1 MFIKNMLC
9 VCTESVRNVKRKRQ
23 PGAACRHG
31 KVVPVAAMI
40 MTRDEGNRAEFCSS
54 CPKSQECLEPGCG
67 QWKIRHRDLRLGLL
81 EPRQKPEKNED
92 LCHSPG
98 FFGLKT
104 CGSLGNNMDL
114 NTQPYGSELDSNWTE
129 LALLE
134 MNTSVGIRETD
145 AWCPE
150 KSSVSPRT
158 GNSWSWSSAHAGQG
172 FGLVFQNEEEYSS
185 RSPWGLPGVT
195 REFLYPLRFW

>member
-1 MFIKNMLC
+1 MWKGSASRGPLAGTGRSCLLQRWSWHAMRA
-9 VCTESVRNVKRKRQ
+9 TEQSS
-23 PGAACRHG
+23 AAP
-31 KVVPVAAMI
+31 VP
-40 MTRDEGNRAEFCSS
+40 E
-54 CPKSQECLEPGCG
+54 SQECLEPGCG

-185 RSPWGLPGVT
+185 QSLWGLPGVT